1 MNPYRNFPAI
11 AGAFALAC
19 AASCMGKVLD
29 AIEFGDEPP
38 GGPHDLKALNGK
50 IISGSQGLSAR
61 QLLPPSSEGWRGG
74 SLAFKMA
81 VDPAAQNYFTAI
93 FWGGDLTGEHS
104 RLMLFIDG
112 KQVGQRHL
120 GEVDMLDTM
129 YEYARYPGGFLYKT
143 LPLPENMTRGKDS
156 VELTI
161 EAQGPIWGYGD
172 TAERFQRSMTEPSRG
187 IYAGFVHNAPFF
199 VTSAGDSKAPVE
211 VKFPTRPKPG
221 PEAFD
226 KVKERING
234 EIAKLQK
241 SKGTMSHEGI
251 RFFARA
257 CLEPWCDAYHSK
269 PVLDRLVEAVDDHYL
284 AFKEDPKSV
293 EKEWHGYGRLA
304 DGVRMLEDPLR
315 GYLDG
320 RIEGTDL
327 TRREAWTAM
336 FVASRDRKVTQRRS
350 YTNQSMIVD
359 MNIYVCNRAVKM
371 LTPLDALPEAK
382 ALRLLHESAGIEPW
396 SGSWDDDLE
405 PSWTRGRNHML
416 FTERGLTKELGYVGH
431 YGEIVIGMMMEAYD
445 MTRPARDK
453 EGDPRLKAQLIKMT
467 RARGVFRYPLP
478 DSDGYRSMHIET
490 VIGWRDWY
498 FPGGTTYEQ
507 MATQAPLDVA
517 AATLDPVL
525 IGYGQQM
532 IEDNQYFASI
542 EKRVK
547 LRGWEPLTRLLGAPR
562 NYEKVKSQPP
572 QSTRL
577 PMAWDQAN
585 FVFTDPEIGVVA
597 LKHGREILYTS
608 LYWRARYA
616 INNLA
621 RVHHLT
627 PSTERDAT
635 VKIETRFNDSG
646 MFYTQPDQTNEP
658 FSRRHEGFYQ
668 SEGMSLAVAGEKQP
682 VAKVPA
688 DQLDYKLG
696 KENPFAGKGDFY
708 LMEYGPYLIAMNCTK
723 QQSFQFPVP
732 AEFKGAKDLVTGK
745 SVSSTSFA
753 VRPWQT
759 LVLYRE
765 P

>member
-1 MNPYRNFPAI
+1 MVGSALLICMVPTPA
-11 AGAFALAC
+11 
-19 AASCMGKVLD
+19 KVLD
-29 AIEFGDEPP
+29 AIEFGDESP
-38 GGPHDLKALNGK
+38 GGPHGLKAENSK
-50 IISGSQGLSAR
+50 IISGNQGLAAQ
-61 QLLPPSSEGWRGG
+61 QLLPPRSEGWRGG
-74 SLAFKMA
+74 SLTFRMT
-81 VDPAAQNYFTAI
+81 VDPEVQNYFTAI

-112 KQVGQRHL
+112 RQVGQRHL

-129 YEYARYPGGFLYKT
+129 YEYPRYPGGFLYKT
-143 LPLPENMTRGKDS
+143 LPLPANMTKGKTS
-156 VELTI
+156 VELSI

-172 TAERFQRSMTEPSRG
+172 TAERFQRPMSKPSRG
-187 IYAGFVHNAPFF
+187 IYAGFVHDESFF

-221 PEAFD
+221 PESFD

-234 EIAKLQK
+234 EIGKLLN
-241 SKGTMSHEGI
+241 SKGSMSHEAI
-251 RFFARA
+251 RFLAKA

-269 PVLDRLVEAVDDHYL
+269 PALDRIVKAVDDHYL
-284 AFKEDPKSV
+284 SFKDDPKSA
-293 EKEWHGYGRLA
+293 EKEWHGFGPLA
-304 DGVRMLEDPLR
+304 EGVRVLEGPLR
-315 GYLDG
+315 VYLDG
-320 RIEGTDL
+320 KVEGTDMI
-327 TRREAWTAM
+327 RRDAWSEM
-336 FVASRDRKVTQRRS
+336 FAVSRDRKVTQRRS

-359 MNIYVCNRAVKM
+359 MNIYLCNRAVKM
-371 LTPLDALPEAK
+371 LTPLDAWPEAK

-396 SGSWDDDLE
+396 SGEWDERLE
-405 PSWTRGRNHML
+405 PSWKMGRNHML

-431 YGEIVIGMMMEAYD
+431 YGEIVIGMMLEAYD
-445 MTRPARDK
+445 STRPAPDK

-478 DSDGYRSMHIET
+478 DADGYRSMHIET

-498 FPGGTTYEQ
+498 YPGGTTYEQ
-507 MATQAPLDVA
+507 MATEAPLDVA

-532 IEDNQYFASI
+532 IEDNQFFASL

-547 LRGWEPLTRLLGAPR
+547 LRGWHPLTRLLAAPR
-562 NYEKVKSQPP
+562 NYEKIQSQPP
-572 QSTRL
+572 QKTRL

-597 LKHGREILYTS
+597 FKNGREILYTS

-635 VKIETRFNDSG
+635 IKIETRFKDSG
-646 MFYTQPDQTNEP
+646 EFFTLPDQTNEP

-668 SEGMSLAVAGEKQP
+668 GEGMSLAVAGEKQP
-682 VAKVPA
+682 IAKVPA
-688 DQLDYKLG
+688 DQVDYKPG
-696 KENPFAGKGDFY
+696 KENPYAGKGDFY

-723 QQSFQFPVP
+723 EESFQFPVP
-732 AEFKGAKDLVTGK
+732 EEFQGAKDLVTGRK
-745 SVSSTSFA
+745 MTSA
-753 VRPWQT
+753 SAAIRPWQT
-759 LVLYRE
+759 LVLFRE